1 MSDDS
6 EAGGFLAYT
15 SPLVRNVLNASQPI
29 DFRDNMGMLLA
40 QDMAA
45 VEEPMGDR
53 PSQTFN
59 SLSPMN
65 TLPPELLG
73 LILTF
78 LYWRAVAIRTPDLW
92 ASFAVF
98 HPDLAQECLV
108 RSKTFPL
115 SLSIEYAVSPH
126 VTPIL
131 GHSAHR
137 LRSVYV
143 RQKTNIIELIWRQQ
157 LFTRPAPCLEELFVE
172 DSDRHFR
179 LDGPPL
185 LEDATSPLLVMF
197 SGVIPRLRILVLR
210 GVPMTFTSPRHPDP
224 P

>member
-6 EAGGFLAYT
+6 EAGGFPAYT

-29 DFRDNMGMLLA
+29 DFRDNIGMLLA

-59 SLSPMN
+59 SSSPMN

-108 RSKTFPL
+108 RSKTVPL

-131 GHSAHR
+131 GDSAHR

-157 LFTRPAPCLEELFVE
+157 LFTQELFVE

-179 LDGPPL
+179 LEGPPL
-185 LEDATSPLLVMF
+185 PEDATSPLPVMF
-197 SGVIPRLRILVLR
+197 SGVISRLRILVLR
-210 GVPMTFTSPRHPDP
+210 GVPMTSGKCHGCRGD
-224 P
+224 

>member
-1 MSDDS
+1 MLPD
-6 EAGGFLAYT
+6 
-15 SPLVRNVLNASQPI
+15 PLYDCPAQVPSMNADI
-29 DFRDNMGMLLA
+29 
-40 QDMAA
+40 
-45 VEEPMGDR
+45 
-53 PSQTFN
+53 
-59 SLSPMN
+59 
-65 TLPPELLG
+65 LG
-73 LILTF
+73 VTHVCK
-78 LYWRAVAIRTPDLW
+78 YWRAVAIRTPDLW

>member
-15 SPLVRNVLNASQPI
+15 SPLPI

-78 LYWRAVAIRTPDLW
+78 L
-92 ASFAVF
+92 
-98 HPDLAQECLV
+98 
-108 RSKTFPL
+108 
-115 SLSIEYAVSPH
+115 
-126 VTPIL
+126 
-131 GHSAHR
+131 
-137 LRSVYV
+137 
-143 RQKTNIIELIWRQQ
+143 
-157 LFTRPAPCLEELFVE
+157 
-172 DSDRHFR
+172 
-179 LDGPPL
+179 
-185 LEDATSPLLVMF
+185 
-197 SGVIPRLRILVLR
+197 VLP
-210 GVPMTFTSPRHPDP
+210 GNL
-224 P
+224 